1 METARAVR
9 IEWRPGMSLT
19 EYAARWVDMM
29 PHLGALTRY
38 ASEAETVVEFG
49 VRGGVSTWAMLRG
62 FHEGW
67 AGRVFAVDNDPDV
80 LEMMPPWVRD
90 DPRLVLIIGND
101 LEVDLPKHADLVMI
115 DSGHEYEQTLA
126 ELELA
131 ASLDPRSIL
140 LHDYL
145 YDETPGVRQ
154 AVDEF
159 TSRRVWRLV
168 TVHPSHWGLAVLER

>member
-1 METARAVR
+1 MEPR

-29 PHLGALTRY
+29 PHLEALRRY
-38 ASEAETVVEFG
+38 ASEAETVLEFG
-49 VRGGVSTWAMLRG
+49 VRGGVSTWAVLKG
-62 FHEGW
+62 LPEDGELY
-67 AGRVFAVDNDPDV
+67 AIDNDPDV
-80 LEMMPPWVRD
+80 LEMLPPWVRD
-90 DPRLVLIIGND
+90 DGRLSLVIGND
-101 LEVDLPKHADLVMI
+101 LTEDLPESADLVMI

-126 ELELA
+126 ELARVTTLLE
-131 ASLDPRSIL
+131 PERIL